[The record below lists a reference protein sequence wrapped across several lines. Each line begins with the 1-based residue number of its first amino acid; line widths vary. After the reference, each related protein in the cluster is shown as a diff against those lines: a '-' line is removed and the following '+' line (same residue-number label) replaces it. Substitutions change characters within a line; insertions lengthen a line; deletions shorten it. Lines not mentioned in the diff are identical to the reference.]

1 MNNPTNPLDQR
12 NNGDELRPLEELVM
26 QWFPKIKYPSYNSI
40 YNRCVTTRADIR
52 NVRMNHL
59 STTLFHLVVNQD
71 SEVMGNQ
78 FATNGTE
85 SRLNTCVRMAIFLGD
100 LVLCPPEINF
110 SEGSEDVPH
119 VYERI
124 NPVSTGTYQQTMG
137 NHPFFA
143 DRDLWQ
149 KPNDSES
156 KYSLWGLGRWIGIDR
171 EHECFEEKFLKVCED
186 GSWEMQLM
194 RFPLILE
201 FMWKSG
207 TGKWCTAMTVHH
219 KPRGLLFRIG
229 NVLGGE
235 NDELEMKCWSIPSQF
250 DESMTELSADEIK
263 GAIARTLTGKLFPR
277 NTAKRG
283 GGTISKCGMNL
294 RRGLKVIDAYCLMIN
309 NPKYSVDGIDN
320 AAIIADPPVDGIDN
334 DATIADPPVD
344 GIDNDADPPVGGDTS
359 DTSDG
364 KNPVESETE
373 SDGDSTSDFDPDDD

>member
-1 MNNPTNPLDQR
+1 ML
-12 NNGDELRPLEELVM
+12 
-26 QWFPKIKYPSYNSI
+26 Y
-40 YNRCVTTRADIR
+40 
-52 NVRMNHL
+52 
-59 STTLFHLVVNQD
+59 
-71 SEVMGNQ
+71 
-78 FATNGTE
+78 
-85 SRLNTCVRMAIFLGD
+85 
-100 LVLCPPEINF
+100 PPEINF
-110 SEGSEDVPH
+110 SEGSEDVPY
-119 VYERI
+119 VCERI
-124 NPVSTGTYQQTMG
+124 NPVSTGTYHQTMG

-143 DRDLWQ
+143 DRELWM

-171 EHECFEEKFLKVCED
+171 EHECFEEKFLKVCEE

-207 TGKWCTAMTVHH
+207 TGKWYTAMAVYH

-235 NDELEMKCWSIPSQF
+235 NDELEMKCWSIPTQF

-294 RRGLKVIDAYCLMIN
+294 RRGLKVIDACVTVCTEILVIGMKISQGLQVPEDRNLKNSRVKRTRLNEKYLEFSTEYCSL
-309 NPKYSVDGIDN
+309 
-320 AAIIADPPVDGIDN
+320 
-334 DATIADPPVD
+334 
-344 GIDNDADPPVGGDTS
+344 
-359 DTSDG
+359 
-364 KNPVESETE
+364 
-373 SDGDSTSDFDPDDD
+373 DFEVPQIP

>member
-1 MNNPTNPLDQR
+1 MNNPNNPLDQR

-40 YNRCVTTRADIR
+40 YNRCVTTRAEIR
-52 NVRMNHL
+52 NVPMNHL
-59 STTLFHLVVNQD
+59 SSTLSHLVVNQD
-71 SEVMGNQ
+71 SEVMGKQ

-100 LVLCPPEINF
+100 LVLHPPEINF
-110 SEGSEDVPH
+110 SEGSEDVPYA
-119 VYERI
+119 YERI

-143 DRDLWQ
+143 DRDSWIQ
-149 KPNDSES
+149 PQDSET
-156 KYSLWGLGRWIGIDR
+156 KCSLWGLGHWIGIDR
-171 EHECFEEKFLKVCED
+171 EHECFEEKFLKVCGED
-186 GSWEMQLM
+186 SWERQLM

-207 TGKWCTAMTVHH
+207 TGKWYTAMAVYH

-235 NDELEMKCWSIPSQF
+235 NDELEMKCWSIPTEF
-250 DESMTELSADEIK
+250 DKSMTELSADEIK

-283 GGTISKCGMNL
+283 GGTISKCATNL

-320 AAIIADPPVDGIDN
+320 DAIIADPPV
-334 DATIADPPVD
+334 
-344 GIDNDADPPVGGDTS
+344 GGDMS

-373 SDGDSTSDFDPDDD
+373 SDGDSTSDFDPDDN